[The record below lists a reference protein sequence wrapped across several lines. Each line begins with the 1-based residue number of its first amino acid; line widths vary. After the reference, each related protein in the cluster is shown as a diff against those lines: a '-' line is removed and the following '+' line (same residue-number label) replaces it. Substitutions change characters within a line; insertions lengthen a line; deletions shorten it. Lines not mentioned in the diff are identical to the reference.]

1 MKESINGRGR
11 AIAIDKNG
19 IFGKESNSAAMV
31 WATMDDNELQC
42 GKVEKNVRNEAA
54 TFSPEIRLEDEV
66 EDQVRRLCKMKLS
79 HQNANH

>member
-1 MKESINGRGR
+1 MKESINGSGR

-31 WATMDDNELQC
+31 WATMDDNELQY

-54 TFSPEIRLEDEV
+54 TF
-66 EDQVRRLCKMKLS
+66 
-79 HQNANH
+79 